1 MVKFGSSEIKIYW
14 LNSRDAM
21 TEERVSEN
29 EDKSIEIIQSGSR
42 KDWKNN
48 KQSFIDLWGSG
59 LTFVLLESQKEKENG
74 TK

>member
-42 KDWKNN
+42 
-48 KQSFIDLWGSG
+48 
-59 LTFVLLESQKEKENG
+59 EKRL
-74 TK
+74 KK